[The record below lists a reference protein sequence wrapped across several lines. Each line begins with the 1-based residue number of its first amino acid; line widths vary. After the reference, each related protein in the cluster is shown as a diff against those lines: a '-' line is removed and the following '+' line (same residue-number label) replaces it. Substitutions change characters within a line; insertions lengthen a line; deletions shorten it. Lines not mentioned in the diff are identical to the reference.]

1 MIFDK
6 TIDKRN
12 HEANA
17 VIGAKAPSLYE
28 ERERIATVLLA
39 NLLGGPGANSILN
52 CELREK
58 RGLVYGVE
66 CSYTQYRDSGIFA
79 ISLGCDKDMV
89 GKCMEIIFKE
99 ISKLQQAPMSEA
111 KLKAAKRQLQGQLAI
126 GSEGGEAQCLAMGKS
141 LLAYGSVS
149 SEEEDRRKV
158 ESVTAEEVQAMAI
171 RIFSPDNIGRLVYL

>member
-6 TIDKRN
+6 TVDKHN

-28 ERERIATVLLA
+28 KRERIATVLLA
-39 NLLGGPGANSILN
+39 NLLGGPGSNSILN

-66 CSYTQYRDSGIFA
+66 CSYTQYRDSGILA

-89 GKCMEIIFKE
+89 DKCMDIIFKE
-99 ISKLQQAPMSEA
+99 IAKLQQTPLSEA
-111 KLKAAKRQLQGQLAI
+111 KLKAAKRQLLGQLAI

-141 LLAYGSVS
+141 LLAYGTVS
-149 SEEEDRRKV
+149 TEEEDRQKV

-171 RIFSPDNIGRLVYL
+171 RIFSPDNVGRLVYL